1 MRVKTMFAIVRGLLG
16 KLGLRWFEWLFI
28 GMMLTVFTASYYL
41 YQKVGSLKIDLA
53 KAEQAMQYNEQT
65 EKQLVETIKVD
76 RDISYDFFNE
86 QMSLVRSQYQQ
97 RGSVIDEY
105 LKTKAV
111 NATTPVTV
119 EPTVETHAEPEESSD
134 PTQTVRGVPKVQT
147 PAPCCPPIATVKEE
161 TDAPKESAINDDLD
175 ALQHLVD
182 SMQFAYCQAK
192 TRGGDCTSKK
202 SVD

>member
-1 MRVKTMFAIVRGLLG
+1 MFAIVRGLLG

-28 GMMLTVFTASYYL
+28 GMMLTVCIASYYL
-41 YQKVGSLKIDLA
+41 FQKVGSLKIDLA
-53 KAEQAMQYNEQT
+53 KAEQVMQYNEQT
-65 EKQLVETIKVD
+65 ENQLIKTIEVD
-76 RDISYDFFNE
+76 RNISYDFFTE

-111 NATTPVTV
+111 KATIPTAV
-119 EPTVETHAEPEESSD
+119 ESTVETHMEPEESSD
-134 PTQTVRGVPKVQT
+134 PTPTVRDVAKVQT
-147 PAPCCPPIATVKEE
+147 PAPCCPPITTVKEE
-161 TDAPKESAINDDLD
+161 TDAPKESVINDDLD

-182 SMQFAYCQAK
+182 SMQFAYCRAK

>member
-105 LKTKAV
+105 LRTKSV
-111 NATTPVTV
+111 RTTVPDRIEPEVETIVELEDPPEPDPVVVEAPIVQPPEPSNPPPTTV
-119 EPTVETHAEPEESSD
+119 EE
-134 PTQTVRGVPKVQT
+134 K
-147 PAPCCPPIATVKEE
+147 
-161 TDAPKESAINDDLD
+161 TDAPKEPVKNNDLD